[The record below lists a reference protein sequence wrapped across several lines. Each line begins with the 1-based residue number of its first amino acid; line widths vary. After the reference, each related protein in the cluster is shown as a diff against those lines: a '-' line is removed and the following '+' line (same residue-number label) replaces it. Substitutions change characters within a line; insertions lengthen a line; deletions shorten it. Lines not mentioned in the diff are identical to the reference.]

1 MIIYILRH
9 GEAEPKS
16 SHVSDEE
23 RHLTTLGSSR
33 LRKNLVIAKQVG
45 TEIDLIL
52 TSPLVRAKESAEIA
66 GDVFAIEKYEIEE
79 SLEPTRTPYEVF
91 QSLARYA
98 QVGRVLLVTHQ
109 PLASSLMAALLNW
122 DESFL
127 AFPTGTIAKIEVKDL
142 RSSPQGTLQYLLP
155 PPNK

>member
-1 MIIYILRH
+1 MFHDVESFEKFFRAVDNPLTRSLIIYILRH

-109 PLASSLMAALLNW
+109 PLAS
-122 DESFL
+122 
-127 AFPTGTIAKIEVKDL
+127 
-142 RSSPQGTLQYLLP
+142 RSDGCTSQLG
-155 PPNK
+155 